1 MIDLNILQESPNNP
15 AFYMVLFTVLFA
27 FFLSSI
33 LALTYD
39 LTTRTTYR
47 RAHFLQSLSLISMV
61 AAMVMQAIGDSL
73 ARGLGML
80 GALAIIR
87 FRTNLN
93 DPRNMT
99 FMFASLAVGISCG
112 VFGFSI
118 ALTGTLIFCLAAFV
132 LKWSPLSGSNE
143 LIGVL
148 RMQYPV
154 ENDLRGSI
162 DEVLRRYCKDFD
174 LQEMRFL
181 PQKTTETKNDE
192 GEILSVVI
200 SRDEMIELNYLI
212 RLRRDTRLADFTM
225 GTRNIEGVHDMRVKF
240 EKAPR
245 SL

>member
-1 MIDLNILQESPNNP
+1 MCIRD
-15 AFYMVLFTVLFA
+15 
-27 FFLSSI
+27 SS
-33 LALTYD
+33 
-39 LTTRTTYR
+39 
-47 RAHFLQSLSLISMV
+47 V
-61 AAMVMQAIGDSL
+61 AI
-73 ARGLGML
+73 GLGML

-154 ENDLRGSI
+154 EVDLRSNI
-162 DEVLRRYCKDFD
+162 DAVLRSFCKDFD

-181 PQKTTETKNDE
+181 PQKTRETVNED
-192 GEILSVVI
+192 GEIISVVI
-200 SRDEMIELNYLI
+200 SREELIELNYLI
-212 RLRRDTRLADFTM
+212 RLRRDTKLADFTM

>member
-1 MIDLNILQESPNNP
+1 
-15 AFYMVLFTVLFA
+15 MVLFTVLFA

-33 LALTYD
+33 LAITYD

-47 RAHFLQSLSLISMV
+47 RAHFLQALSLISMV

-132 LKWSPLSGSNE
+132 LRWSPLSGSNE

-148 RMQYPV
+148 RLQYPMDF
-154 ENDLRGSI
+154 DLRKEIEGG
-162 DEVLRRYCKDFD
+162 LREFCKDFD

-181 PQKTTETKNDE
+181 PMKTR
-192 GEILSVVI
+192 EIKDDLGTIISTSV
-200 SRDEMIELNYLI
+200 RREELIELNYLI
-212 RLRRDTRLADFTM
+212 RLRKDTSITNFTSA
-225 GTRNIEGVHDMRVKF
+225 TRGIEGMHDVRIKF

>member
-1 MIDLNILQESPNNP
+1 
-15 AFYMVLFTVLFA
+15 MVLFTVLFA
-27 FFLSSI
+27 FFMSSI
-33 LALTYD
+33 LAITYD

-47 RAHFLQSLSLISMV
+47 RAHFLQALCLISMV

-73 ARGLGML
+73 GRGLGML

-132 LKWSPLSGSNE
+132 LRWSPLSGANE

-148 RMQYPV
+148 KLQFPMDQ
-154 ENDLRGSI
+154 DLRI
-162 DEVLRRYCKDFD
+162 PIETELKLYCKDFD

-181 PQKTTETKNDE
+181 PMKVNEIKNEE
-192 GEILSVVI
+192 GEII
-200 SRDEMIELNYLI
+200 STSLKREELIELNYLI
-212 RLRRDTRLADFTM
+212 RLKKDTSITKFTSS
-225 GTRNIEGVHDMRVKF
+225 TRAIEGMHDMRVKF
-240 EKAPR
+240 ETAPR

>member
-1 MIDLNILQESPNNP
+1 MIDLNILQESPDNP

-47 RAHFLQSLSLISMV
+47 RAHFLQALSLISMV

-148 RMQYPV
+148 KLQFPV
-154 ENDLRGSI
+154 HNDLRKEIES
-162 DEVLRRYCKDFD
+162 ELRSYCKDFD

-181 PQKTTETKNDE
+181 PIKTKETFNDE
-192 GEILSVVI
+192 GEIISVIV
-200 SRDEMIELNYLI
+200 SREELIELNYLI
-212 RLRRDTRLADFTM
+212 RLRRDTSISGFTTA
-225 GTRNIEGVHDMRVKF
+225 TRGIEGMHDMRVKF

>member
-200 SRDEMIELNYLI
+200 SRDEMIEL
-212 RLRRDTRLADFTM
+212 
-225 GTRNIEGVHDMRVKF
+225 KF

>member
-1 MIDLNILQESPNNP
+1 MIDLNILAESPNNP
-15 AFYMVLFTVLFA
+15 AFYSVLFTVLFA

-61 AAMVMQAIGDSL
+61 AAMVMQAIGDSV
-73 ARGLGML
+73 ARGLGMM

-99 FMFASLAVGISCG
+99 FMFASLAVGIACG
-112 VFGFSI
+112 AFSFSI

-148 RMQYPV
+148 RLQFPV
-154 ENDLRGSI
+154 GIDLRKDI
-162 DEVLRRYCKDFD
+162 ELVLRGFCKDFD

-181 PQKTTETKNDE
+181 PQKTRETVNEE
-192 GEILSVVI
+192 GETVSVTI
-200 SRDEMIELNYLI
+200 SREEMVELNYLI
-212 RLRRDTRLADFTM
+212 RLRQDASIIGFTSSTRE
-225 GTRNIEGVHDMRVKF
+225 IEGLHDVRVKF

>member
-33 LALTYD
+33 LAITYD

-47 RAHFLQSLSLISMV
+47 RAHFLQALSLISMV

-132 LKWSPLSGSNE
+132 LRWSPLSGSNE

-148 RMQYPV
+148 RLQYPMDF
-154 ENDLRGSI
+154 DLRKEIEGG
-162 DEVLRRYCKDFD
+162 LREFCKDFD

-181 PQKTTETKNDE
+181 PMKTR
-192 GEILSVVI
+192 EIKDDLGTIISTSV
-200 SRDEMIELNYLI
+200 RREELIELNYLI
-212 RLRRDTRLADFTM
+212 RLRKDTSITNFTSA
-225 GTRNIEGVHDMRVKF
+225 TRGIEGMHDVRIKF

>member
-33 LALTYD
+33 LAITYD

-47 RAHFLQSLSLISMV
+47 RAHFLQALSLISMV

-132 LKWSPLSGSNE
+132 LRWSPLSGSNE

-148 RMQYPV
+148 RLQYPM
-154 ENDLRGSI
+154 EHDLRKEIEAG
-162 DEVLRRYCKDFD
+162 LREFCKDFD

-181 PQKTTETKNDE
+181 PMKTVEVKNDE
-192 GEILSVVI
+192 GEII
-200 SRDEMIELNYLI
+200 SKTVRREELIELNYLI
-212 RLRRDTRLADFTM
+212 RLRKDTSITNFTSS
-225 GTRNIEGVHDMRVKF
+225 TRSIEGMHDVRIKF

>member
-1 MIDLNILQESPNNP
+1 
-15 AFYMVLFTVLFA
+15 MVLFTVLFA
-27 FFLSSI
+27 FFMSSI
-33 LALTYD
+33 LAITYD

-47 RAHFLQSLSLISMV
+47 RAHFLQALCLISMV
-61 AAMVMQAIGDSL
+61 AAMVMQAIGDSIG
-73 ARGLGML
+73 RGMGML

-118 ALTGTLIFCLAAFV
+118 ALTGTLIFCLAAFI
-132 LKWSPLSGSNE
+132 LRWSPLSGSNE

-148 RMQYPV
+148 RLQYPMAN
-154 ENDLRGSI
+154 ELRTQI
-162 DEVLRRYCKDFD
+162 EAELRNYCKDFD

-181 PQKTTETKNDE
+181 PMKVNEIKSDT
-192 GEILSVVI
+192 GEII
-200 SRDEMIELNYLI
+200 STSLIREELIELNYLI
-212 RLRRDTRLADFTM
+212 RLRKDTNIANFTSS
-225 GTRNIEGVHDMRVKF
+225 TRGIEGIHDVRVKF

>member
-1 MIDLNILQESPNNP
+1 MIDLNILAESPNNP
-15 AFYMVLFTVLFA
+15 AFYSVLFTVLFA

-47 RAHFLQSLSLISMV
+47 RAHFLQALSLISMV
-61 AAMVMQAIGDSL
+61 AAMVMQAIGDSV
-73 ARGLGML
+73 ARGLGMM

-99 FMFASLAVGISCG
+99 FMFASLAVGIACG
-112 VFGFSI
+112 AFSFSI

-148 RMQYPV
+148 RLQFPV
-154 ENDLRGSI
+154 DTDLRKEI
-162 DEVLRRYCKDFD
+162 EAVLRLFCKDFD

-181 PQKTTETKNDE
+181 PQKTVETVNDE
-192 GEILSVVI
+192 GELVAVNI
-200 SRDEMIELNYLI
+200 SREEMIELNYLI
-212 RLRRDTRLADFTM
+212 RLRQDASISEFTTSTRI
-225 GTRNIEGVHDMRVKF
+225 IEGLHDVRVKF

>member
-1 MIDLNILQESPNNP
+1 MIDLNILAESPNNP
-15 AFYMVLFTVLFA
+15 AFYSVLFTVLFA

-61 AAMVMQAIGDSL
+61 AAMVMQAIGDSV
-73 ARGLGML
+73 ARGLGMM

-99 FMFASLAVGISCG
+99 FMFSSLAVGIACG
-112 VFGFSI
+112 AFSFSI

-148 RMQYPV
+148 RLQFPV
-154 ENDLRGSI
+154 GIDLRGDI
-162 DEVLRRYCKDFD
+162 ELVLRGFCKDFD

-181 PQKTTETKNDE
+181 PQKTRETVNDE
-192 GEILSVVI
+192 GETVSVTI
-200 SRDEMIELNYLI
+200 SREEMVELNYLI
-212 RLRRDTRLADFTM
+212 RLRQDASIVEFTTSTRA
-225 GTRNIEGVHDMRVKF
+225 IEGLHDVRVKF

>member
-1 MIDLNILQESPNNP
+1 MIDLNILAESPNNP
-15 AFYMVLFTVLFA
+15 AFYSVLFTVLFA

-33 LALTYD
+33 IALTYD

-61 AAMVMQAIGDSL
+61 AAMVMQAIGDSV
-73 ARGLGML
+73 ARGLGMM

-99 FMFASLAVGISCG
+99 FMFSSLAVGIACG
-112 VFGFSI
+112 AFSFSI

-148 RMQYPV
+148 RLQFPV
-154 ENDLRGSI
+154 HAELRKTIESI
-162 DEVLRRYCKDFD
+162 LRKYCKDFD

-181 PQKTTETKNDE
+181 PQKTVETINDE
-192 GEILSVVI
+192 GELVAVNI
-200 SRDEMIELNYLI
+200 SREEMIELNYLI
-212 RLRRDTRLADFTM
+212 RLRQDASITEFTKETRT
-225 GTRNIEGVHDMRVKF
+225 IEGLYDVRVKF

>member
-1 MIDLNILQESPNNP
+1 
-15 AFYMVLFTVLFA
+15 MVLFTVLFA
-27 FFLSSI
+27 FFMSSI
-33 LALTYD
+33 LAITYD

-47 RAHFLQSLSLISMV
+47 RAHFLQALCLISMV
-61 AAMVMQAIGDSL
+61 AAMVMQAIGDSIG
-73 ARGLGML
+73 RGMGML

-132 LKWSPLSGSNE
+132 LRWSPLSGSNE

-148 RMQYPV
+148 RLQYPMAN
-154 ENDLRGSI
+154 ELRTEIEGA
-162 DEVLRRYCKDFD
+162 LRSYCKDFD

-181 PQKTTETKNDE
+181 PMKVNEIKNET
-192 GEILSVVI
+192 GEII
-200 SRDEMIELNYLI
+200 STSLKREELIELNYLI
-212 RLRRDTRLADFTM
+212 RLRKDTNIADFTSS
-225 GTRNIEGVHDMRVKF
+225 TRGITGIHDVRLKF

>member
-27 FFLSSI
+27 FFMSSI
-33 LALTYD
+33 LAITYD

-47 RAHFLQSLSLISMV
+47 RAHFLQALCLISMV
-61 AAMVMQAIGDSL
+61 AAMVMQAIGDSIG
-73 ARGLGML
+73 RGMGML

-132 LKWSPLSGSNE
+132 LRWSPLSGSNE

-148 RMQYPV
+148 RLQYPMQ
-154 ENDLRGSI
+154 NDLRTEIEGT
-162 DEVLRRYCKDFD
+162 LRNFCKDFD

-181 PQKTTETKNDE
+181 PMKVNEIKNET
-192 GEILSVVI
+192 GEII
-200 SRDEMIELNYLI
+200 STSLIREELIELNYLI
-212 RLRRDTRLADFTM
+212 RLRKDANIADFTSS
-225 GTRNIEGVHDMRVKF
+225 TRNILGIHDVRLKF